1 MRGQLKLVI
10 DRAFAEIW
18 QPLTD
23 HDDCPVNLFGEIY
36 SGLKP
41 FLREPEA
48 RFVQDG
54 NGNIRNEVVS
64 LYDRTILAMSKP
76 EAAEGLL
83 ANLSELDFISE
94 HEARRAT
101 GSIYSILCEV
111 GTDDLANDYL
121 DLLRTFIERYSLRYY
136 VDEEAVLWLSFSGL
150 VAALFAQIR
159 LSVENSHHAQEQ
171 LSAFEHALAECLD
184 KPTQARIA
192 TTIQKQVNFLEAI
205 GSQHPHVSSNT
216 LGQMFNEVRSWSHV
230 SLQEAARQLY
240 RFANDYP
247 GIRHGGSEESAAR
260 GLDLRDAAG
269 VTLSLVG
276 LVVYLAD
283 DFETRLD
290 AAMHGDPAPI
300 GANSGATA
308 PWLNSLG
315 SGASTT

>member
-1 MRGQLKLVI
+1 MRGQMKLVI
-10 DRAFAEIW
+10 DRTFAELW

-36 SGLKP
+36 SGLRP
-41 FLREPEA
+41 FIREPEP
-48 RFVQDG
+48 RFVQDD

-76 EAAEGLL
+76 EAAERLL
-83 ANLSELDFISE
+83 ANLSESDFISE
-94 HEARRAT
+94 HKARKAIS
-101 GSIYSILCEV
+101 SIYRVLCDI
-111 GTDDLANDYL
+111 GTDDLARDYL
-121 DLLRTFIERYSLRYY
+121 DLLRTFIERYSLSYY

-150 VAALFAQIR
+150 VAALFGQIR
-159 LSVENSHHAQEQ
+159 FTVENSHHVQEQ
-171 LSAFEHALAECLD
+171 LNAFEHALAECLET
-184 KPTQARIA
+184 PTQARIT
-192 TTIQKQVNFLEAI
+192 TTIQKQINFLEAI
-205 GSQHPHVSSNT
+205 GSQHSRVSSNT
-216 LGQMFNEVRSWSHV
+216 LGQMFNEVSSWSHA

-260 GLDLRDAAG
+260 RLDLRDVAG

-276 LVVYLAD
+276 LVVYLTD
-283 DFETRLD
+283 DFETKLD

-300 GANSGATA
+300 GADSSATA

-315 SGASTT
+315 SATSTT